1 VDVGGPAYDVGLRE
15 NDLIT
20 RVNNE
25 PVQGLQHVDVV
36 RLILRSG
43 ETVKLTVTDLSRT
56 SIRTGSKR
64 KTVGNRVQ
72 SRKLRGRSRNSSVED
87 SVSRS
92 GSISRKSA
100 IYRKLRK
107 PSLRRN
113 SSLKRA
119 KKSNLFISGASFD
132 SRRSAGGPS
141 GSATTDAD
149 QASATATSP
158 TSPNSPN
165 SHASKTRKLHIFLC
179 FIDVTFLNHKASP
192 NYFFIKPPS
201 RFHAKK

>member
-1 VDVGGPAYDVGLRE
+1 M
-15 NDLIT
+15 
-20 RVNNE
+20 
-25 PVQGLQHVDVV
+25 V

-92 GSISRKSA
+92 SSISRKSA

-119 KKSNLFISGASFD
+119 KKSNLFITGASFD
-132 SRRSAGGPS
+132 GRRSGGAS
-141 GSATTDAD
+141 GSATAEGD
-149 QASATATSP
+149 QASAATTTSP

-165 SHASKTRKLHIFLC
+165 THASKTRKLFMKFTHTVC
-179 FIDVTFLNHKASP
+179 FFLNALK
-192 NYFFIKPPS
+192 NL
-201 RFHAKK
+201 